1 METLRCRGS
10 RDLLPEDMERFRHVE
25 KMFRSCCLQWGYKE
39 VRTPTLEYL
48 HLFTSTGTLTPAM
61 LGKVYSFLDW
71 NGWSGER
78 VVLRPDGTIP
88 AARLYID
95 HMLQTG
101 LAKLFYVEN
110 IFSFEETG
118 SESRERWQCGAEM
131 VGSAN
136 PSGDVELIMLA
147 LQIMAQL
154 GLTDVKLQLSHAGL
168 IRTLLREL
176 GLAPAEQSRIFDHI
190 MDGHATEVL
199 RKIMTDDPRLTQ
211 PLSMLFEL
219 KGNSPGFLHNQRMSL
234 AQISPKLDASLDNFI
249 SITQLLTELGCR
261 YEINMASGR
270 GFEYYTGILF
280 QFHVEDYRVG
290 GGGRYDDLIPL
301 MGGGD
306 IHASGFALDIDRLA
320 KLRKVSENT
329 APSILIQTADYTAK
343 NERLSF
349 EIAAL
354 LRQKGYVA
362 DRDQGNIQTTK
373 HRWTLSIPSEQGESK
388 FLLTDQISGKAT
400 ELDSPAEILGI
411 LQIAN
416 ATKAGPS

>member
-1 METLRCRGS
+1 
-10 RDLLPEDMERFRHVE
+10 
-25 KMFRSCCLQWGYKE
+25 
-39 VRTPTLEYL
+39 
-48 HLFTSTGTLTPAM
+48 M

-176 GLAPAEQSRIFDHI
+176 GLTPAEQSRIFDHI